1 MDNQKLEN
9 KNYKKKLNIVSL
21 SIFIISF
28 TIIFLVNIIYYSS
41 GVEFNTENFL
51 TLLPINLIGLSLTLY
66 CVLIIIYNVL
76 RLLTNY
82 K

>member
-1 MDNQKLEN
+1 MDYQNFDN

-41 GVEFNTENFL
+41 GVDFNTENFL

-66 CVLIIIYNVL
+66 CVLVIIYNTL
-76 RLLTNY
+76 KLLSN